1 MKAKLVSV
9 MALLA
14 LGACATPAPET
25 PANFDPSACYERSFE
40 IYFERFE
47 DQLNAPAREAI
58 DTVQRQLRGCRIDS
72 VRVLGLAGAAGQAG
86 ENFDLSARRA
96 LYIAE
101 YMERE
106 PGWSRDNFQTLA
118 AGEAGAVAENG
129 AVEPMRRVARISV
142 RASDPSTPAPA
153 AAN

>member
-14 LGACATPAPET
+14 LGACATSEPAA

-72 VRVLGLAGAAGQAG
+72 VRVVGLAGATGGTQ
-86 ENFDLSARRA
+86 ENFDLSARRS

-101 YMERE
+101 YLERE
-106 PGWSRDNFQTLA
+106 PSWSRDKIQTLA
-118 AGEAGAVAENG
+118 SGETNATTAEG
-129 AVEPMRRVARISV
+129 LAEPMRRVARINV
-142 RASDPSTPAPA
+142 HASAPNAPAPSS
-153 AAN
+153 N